1 MGRTLPV
8 MQATGFSFFRLLHE
22 ATLHLGGSRSSYWRQ
37 LDDLRA
43 LDDRLLRDIGLSR
56 ADAARGGPRPEGDND
71 TMLLFVT
78 SGLSRGV

>member
-1 MGRTLPV
+1 MRT
-8 MQATGFSFFRLLHE
+8 TGFSLFWLLRE
-22 ATLHLGGSRSSYWRQ
+22 TALHLGGSRSSHWRQ

-56 ADAARGGPRPEGDND
+56 ADAGRGGPEQEGGGD
-71 TMLLFVT
+71 TILLFVT

>member
-1 MGRTLPV
+1 MWT
-8 MQATGFSFFRLLHE
+8 TGFSLPSRLRE
-22 ATLHLGGSRSSYWRQ
+22 IALHLGGSRSSYWRQ

-43 LDDRLLRDIGLSR
+43 LDDRLLHDIGLSR
-56 ADAARGGPRPEGDND
+56 ADALRGGPKPEALND